1 MAVALASFQN
11 TTSDGTAL
19 VLTKPVSLAVGDL
32 LVAGIFVANQ
42 ANNTSSLN
50 TPSGWTLEEDVEAN
64 TQFELAVYL
73 KTATSGDVAA
83 SDFTFAST
91 NNGGYHMSGFLA
103 RVTDPGIVAGESSA
117 ANVGTEN
124 VVLST
129 FTPTRSNTLFLAFA
143 ASADTSTPS
152 ISGIALTTNNPTWT
166 TEATQTRAD
175 SSFNT
180 RTSFF
185 SASRAEATATGDITI
200 TTSEAGG
207 FLRNHGI
214 VISLSSSVSGSVTP
228 TTKVNSYAYNPIN
241 PTANLDIFVNE
252 PTDRITTPAVWTP
265 ETKPSTTWINEQK

>member
-103 RVTDPGIVAGESSA
+103 RVTDPGIIAGESSA
-117 ANVGTEN
+117 ANEN
-124 VVLST
+124 VDNVTLPT
-129 FTPTRSNTLFLAFA
+129 FTPTRTNTLFLAFA
-143 ASADTSTPS
+143 ASVSTGIPS
-152 ISGIALTTNNPTWT
+152 ISGVALTTNNPSWT
-166 TEATQTRAD
+166 QQATQTFND
-175 SSFNT
+175 SGFDSRFNL
-180 RTSFF
+180 F
-185 SASRAEATATGDITI
+185 SASRALATATGDIDI
-200 TTSEAGG
+200 TTEVSNSSM
-207 FLRNHGI
+207 RNHGI

>member
-50 TPSGWTLEEDVEAN
+50 TPSGWTLQEAVEAN

-83 SDFTFAST
+83 SNFTFSSSG
-91 NNGGYHMSGFLA
+91 GGYHMSGFLA

-143 ASADTSTPS
+143 ASADTGTPS

-166 TEATQTRAD
+166 TEATQTKAD
-175 SSFNT
+175 SNFHT

>member
-42 ANNTSSLN
+42 ASNTSSLN
-50 TPSGWTLEEDVEAN
+50 TPSGWTLQEAVEAN

-83 SDFTFAST
+83 SNFTFSSSG
-91 NNGGYHMSGFLA
+91 GGYHMSGFLA

-166 TEATQTRAD
+166 TEATQTKAD
-175 SSFNT
+175 SNFHT

-241 PTANLDIFVNE
+241 PTANLDILATE
-252 PTDRITTPAVWTP
+252 PTDRITTPAVWTN
-265 ETKPSTTWINEQK
+265 EAKPSTTWINEQK

>member
-50 TPSGWTLEEDVEAN
+50 TPSGWTLQEAVEAN

-83 SDFTFAST
+83 SNFTFSSSG
-91 NNGGYHMSGFLA
+91 GGYHMSGFLA

-166 TEATQTRAD
+166 TEATQTKAD
-175 SSFNT
+175 SNFHT

-228 TTKVNSYAYNPIN
+228 TTKVNIYAYNPVN
-241 PTANLDIFVNE
+241 PTANLDILVTE
-252 PTDRITTPAVWTP
+252 PTDRITTPTIWTN
-265 ETKPSTTWINEQK
+265 EAKPSTTWINEQK

>member
-11 TTSDGTAL
+11 TTSDDTAL

-42 ANNTSSLN
+42 ASNTSSLN
-50 TPSGWTLEEDVEAN
+50 TPSGWTLQEAVEAN

-83 SDFTFAST
+83 SNFTFSSSG
-91 NNGGYHMSGFLA
+91 GGYHMSGFLA

-166 TEATQTRAD
+166 TEATQTKAD
-175 SSFNT
+175 SNFHT

>member
-42 ANNTSSLN
+42 ASNTSSLN
-50 TPSGWTLEEDVEAN
+50 TPSGWTLQEAVEAN

-83 SDFTFAST
+83 SNFTFSSSG
-91 NNGGYHMSGFLA
+91 GGYHMSGFLA

-143 ASADTSTPS
+143 ASADTGTPS

-166 TEATQTRAD
+166 TEATQTKAD
-175 SSFNT
+175 SNFHT

>member
-42 ANNTSSLN
+42 ASNTSSLN
-50 TPSGWTLEEDVEAN
+50 TPSGWTLQEAVEAN

-83 SDFTFAST
+83 SNFTFSSSG
-91 NNGGYHMSGFLA
+91 GGYHMSGFLA

-228 TTKVNSYAYNPIN
+228 TTKVNIYAYNPVN
-241 PTANLDIFVNE
+241 PTANLDILVTE

>member
-42 ANNTSSLN
+42 ASNTSSLN
-50 TPSGWTLEEDVEAN
+50 TPSGWTLQEAVEAN

-83 SDFTFAST
+83 SNFTFSSSG
-91 NNGGYHMSGFLA
+91 GGYHMSGFLA

-166 TEATQTRAD
+166 TEATQTKAD
-175 SSFNT
+175 SNFHT

>member
-42 ANNTSSLN
+42 ASNTSSLN
-50 TPSGWTLEEDVEAN
+50 TPSGWTLQEAVEAN

-83 SDFTFAST
+83 SNFTFSSSG
-91 NNGGYHMSGFLA
+91 GGYHMSGFLA

-166 TEATQTRAD
+166 TEATQTKTD
-175 SSFNT
+175 SNFNT
-180 RTSFF
+180 TTSFF

-252 PTDRITTPAVWTP
+252 PTDRITTPAVWTN
-265 ETKPSTTWINEQK
+265 EAKPSTTWINEQK

>member
-42 ANNTSSLN
+42 ASNTSSLN
-50 TPSGWTLEEDVEAN
+50 TPSGWTLQEAVEAN

-83 SDFTFAST
+83 SNFTFSSSG
-91 NNGGYHMSGFLA
+91 GGYHMSGFLA

-166 TEATQTRAD
+166 TEATQTKTD
-175 SSFNT
+175 SNFNT
-180 RTSFF
+180 TTSFF

-228 TTKVNSYAYNPIN
+228 TTKVNIYAYNPVN
-241 PTANLDIFVNE
+241 PTANLDILVTE
-252 PTDRITTPAVWTP
+252 PTDRITTPAVWTN
-265 ETKPSTTWINEQK
+265 EAKPSTTWINEQK